1 MLLAALLLIPTYLF
15 PLGRMT
21 LYPNQFPDSRR
32 LSFGAAGVMPV
43 KFFGGAVRAHAA
55 LLAGGLLWGI
65 VPILVAQRLLWHQ
78 DI

>member
-21 LYPNQFPDSRR
+21 LYSNQFP
-32 LSFGAAGVMPV
+32 
-43 KFFGGAVRAHAA
+43 GGAVRAHAA